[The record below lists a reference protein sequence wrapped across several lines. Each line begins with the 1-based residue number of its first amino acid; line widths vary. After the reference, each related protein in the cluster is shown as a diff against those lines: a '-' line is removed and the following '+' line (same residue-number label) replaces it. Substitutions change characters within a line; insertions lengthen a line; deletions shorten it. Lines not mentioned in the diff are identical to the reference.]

1 LTAAPAQPEAATT
14 NDAFY
19 AQVENFFSGLLTL
32 DPQQAALRA
41 GLSFLVLMIVVVV
54 LALLHKAMTAL
65 AGRVAPDE
73 GATKKRFKLDAWTVA
88 IVRLTL
94 AVAALLAIANI
105 WGLDLEA
112 LLRGPFGVVLL
123 AIGRIALTIVVML
136 VAIELAQLAISR
148 TFDRVASRARN
159 PRRAAQ
165 LRTLSPVI
173 SGVVTTVLF
182 IIAAMMVLSNIG
194 IEIGPLLAGA
204 GIAGVAIGFG
214 AQTLVKD
221 FLTGMFLIIE
231 DTVSIGDVVSIAD
244 FGGVVEDMSLRT
256 IKLRDFDGTLHVIP
270 YGEAQTIHNK
280 TKGFSYSVIELTIAY
295 SSDIG
300 RALEVMK
307 ETGDEFRKDD
317 AFAAT
322 ILDNIEVVG
331 VEKLAEAGV
340 ILKARIKTLPGK
352 QWALRREYLKRIKIA
367 FDGNDIE
374 LPTGALKLAMMDAP
388 LPVIDQTRAAK

>member
-1 LTAAPAQPEAATT
+1 LTATPAQSAQAATP
-14 NDAFY
+14 DALY
-19 AQVENFFSGLLTL
+19 AQLENLFSGVLTL
-32 DPQQAALRA
+32 DPQTAALRA
-41 GLSFLVLMIVVVV
+41 GLSFVVLLAAVLILVL
-54 LALLHKAMTAL
+54 LRKALKAL
-65 AGRVAPDE
+65 AGRVAPDDSV
-73 GATKKRFKLDAWTVA
+73 TKRRFKLDAWTLA

-94 AVAALLAIANI
+94 AVAAMLAIANI
-105 WGLDLEA
+105 WGVDLGA
-112 LLRGPFGVVLL
+112 LMAGPFGAVLF

-136 VAIELAQLAISR
+136 IAIEFAQLAIGH
-148 TFDRVASRARN
+148 TFDRVARRARN

-165 LRTLSPVI
+165 LRTLAPVI

-231 DTVSIGDVVSIAD
+231 DTVSIGDVVTILE

-280 TKGFSYSVIELTIAY
+280 TKGFSFYVFNLSVSYSADIAK
-295 SSDIG
+295 
-300 RALEVMK
+300 ALDLMK
-307 ETGDEFRKDD
+307 QTGDTLQKDA
-317 AFAAT
+317 AFGSF
-322 ILDNIEVVG
+322 ILEPIEVVG
-331 VEKLAEAGV
+331 VDQLADSGV
-340 ILKARIKTLPGK
+340 MLKARIKTLPGK
-352 QWALRREYLKRIKIA
+352 QWPVGREYLKRIKIA
-367 FDGNDIE
+367 FDDNNIE
-374 LPTGALKLAMMDAP
+374 IPFPHLKLVAPDAP
-388 LPVIDQTRAAK
+388 VPPETSDRAAE